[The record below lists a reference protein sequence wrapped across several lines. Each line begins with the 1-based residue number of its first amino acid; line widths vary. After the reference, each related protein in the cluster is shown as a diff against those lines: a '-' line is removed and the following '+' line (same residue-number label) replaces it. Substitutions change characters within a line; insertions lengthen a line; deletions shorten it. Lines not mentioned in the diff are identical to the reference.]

1 MTEERRLK
9 IQKIKKYEEELDS
22 EKSKIVLF
30 SLVLGIA
37 ALVSFTTK
45 LNSAEYIFDNDLYF
59 YCTNLGAEV
68 LANVGIAL
76 NSANLMIS
84 ITNRTKLKSKIDEIK
99 EELGP
104 LFDLYEEQY
113 EQEENRGRGR

>member
-68 LANVGIAL
+68 LANVGIAV

-104 LFDLYEEQY
+104 LYDLYEEQY

>member
-76 NSANLMIS
+76 NSSNLMIS

-104 LFDLYEEQY
+104 LFGLYEEQY

>member
-1 MTEERRLK
+1 MTEERRFK

-68 LANVGIAL
+68 LANIGIAL
-76 NSANLMIS
+76 NSSALMIS